1 MCGITGIWNYKSG
14 RPIDRDRLQQMTTLL
29 SHRGPD
35 GDGFYC
41 DSSLGLGHRRL
52 SIIDVEGGRQPM
64 CNEDRTVWITFN
76 GEIYN
81 FQELRGPLLER
92 GHVFTTHCDTE
103 VIVHLYE
110 ELGPKCFEKLRGM
123 FALALWDSRKQ
134 QLILARDRIG
144 IKPLHYGLFDDG
156 IVFASE
162 LNSIRAATD
171 GDLAIDYTAIADV
184 FTYFHIPS
192 PKTIYRDVYSLEP
205 GHYLV
210 VDGGGIRKQKYWDLE
225 GEPVELENESAY
237 EGLLYDILK
246 DSVRGHLVSDV
257 PVGAF
262 LSGGLDSSAVV
273 AMMSQ
278 LMGDAVSTCSIG
290 FDEEKYN
297 ELPRARTVA
306 RLFATDHHEKV
317 VTPEPAKVL
326 EKLTEHYGQPFPD
339 HSCIPTYYVSKL
351 ARERVKVVLSGDGGD
366 ENFAG
371 YDQYRRQKML
381 EPIRRSVPS
390 SLRTAVFGSLGN
402 HLQSLSRDG
411 LSSRL
416 ARIFRELAVSSRE
429 GYLQSLTVADE
440 GMRRLIFAPELQEQ
454 LAGYDPLDVYR
465 RIYDQA
471 PGNDPLSKMF
481 YLDIKTYLVDDI
493 LTKVDRASMAN
504 SLEVRVP
511 LLDHKL
517 VEFAYALPLR
527 YKLRGRTTK
536 YLLRKTMQR
545 HLPAG
550 HLKLDKRGFSIPL
563 RPWMRG
569 ALRDW
574 VHAAIFET
582 PETANFLNL
591 EGVEQIWQRF
601 QNGESQF
608 SRVLAVILSLAISS
622 RVWARS
628 SPRLARET
636 IVARPLATPEL
647 TSTSAMGMVK

>member
-1 MCGITGIWNYKSG
+1 MCGITGIWNYKTG
-14 RPIDRDRLQQMTTLL
+14 QPVNCDRLQSMTNLL
-29 SHRGPD
+29 AHRGPD
-35 GDGFYC
+35 GDGFYY

-64 CNEDRTVWITFN
+64 CNEDQTVWITFN

-81 FQELRGPLLER
+81 FQELRGPLVER
-92 GHVFTTHCDTE
+92 GHVFKTHCDTE
-103 VIVHLYE
+103 VIIHLYE
-110 ELGPKCFEKLRGM
+110 ELGPKCLEQLRGM
-123 FALALWDSRKQ
+123 FALAIWDSREQ

-156 IVFASE
+156 IAFASE
-162 LNSIRAATD
+162 LSSIRAATD
-171 GDLAIDYTAIADV
+171 GDLAIEYTAIADV
-184 FTYFHIPS
+184 FTYSHIPS

-210 VDGGGIRKQKYWDLE
+210 VDRGGVVKHRYWDLE
-225 GEPVELENESAY
+225 GEPVELGNEAAY
-237 EGLLYDILK
+237 EGLLYELLK
-246 DSVRGHLVSDV
+246 DCVRGHLVSDV

-290 FDEEKYN
+290 FDEEQYN

-306 RLFATDHHEKV
+306 RLFSTDHHEQV

-326 EKLTEHYGQPFPD
+326 EQLTEHYGQPFPD
-339 HSCIPTYYVSKL
+339 PSSIPTYYVSKL

-371 YDQYRRQKML
+371 YDQYGRQRML

-390 SLRTAVFGSLGN
+390 SVRTAVFGSLSN
-402 HLQSLSRDG
+402 HLQSLTHNG

-416 ARIFRELAVSSRE
+416 ARVFRELAVSSRE
-429 GYLQSLTVADE
+429 AYLQCMTIADE
-440 GMRRLIFAPELQEQ
+440 GMRRLIFSPELQEQ

-471 PGNDPLSKMF
+471 PGNDPMSKLF

-527 YKLRGRTTK
+527 YKLRGKTTK

-545 HLPAG
+545 HLPAS
-550 HLKLDKRGFSIPL
+550 HLNLDKRGFAIPL

-574 VHAAIFET
+574 VHATIFET
-582 PETANFLNL
+582 PETAAFLNR

-601 QNGESQF
+601 QNGELQF
-608 SRVLAVILSLAISS
+608 SRVLFIILSLAISS

-628 SPRLARET
+628 SPGFARET
-636 IVARPLATPEL
+636 ILARPLFAQGFA
-647 TSTSAMGMVK
+647 STSAMGVVK